1 MRLWSQFMDRAQTA
15 PRYLPSDVASMQV
28 QSGESVNTLPA
39 ASAGFYAPGQLPGMG
54 DAVMNAALQYG
65 QPGYDYAGSG
75 YPAPGQFVGSISPYW
90 QQLVGSAGTPGAAG
104 APTGMD
110 SIAAAALATPPGD
123 FAGGMLPE
131 EQRKKLLA

>member
-1 MRLWSQFMDRAQTA
+1 
-15 PRYLPSDVASMQV
+15 
-28 QSGESVNTLPA
+28 
-39 ASAGFYAPGQLPGMG
+39 
-54 DAVMNAALQYG
+54 MNAALQYG

-75 YPAPGQFVGSISPYW
+75 YPAPGQYVGSISPYW
-90 QQLVGSAGTPGAAG
+90 QQLAGSAGGGAAS
-104 APTGMD
+104 PTGMD